1 MDQKWLALLGAMTF
15 GAFLA
20 SVGFYGI
27 FVQKKEERRRQ
38 REEQSPTP
46 PPARQ

>member
-1 MDQKWLALLGAMTF
+1 MDQKWMALLGAMTF

-27 FVQKKEERRRQ
+27 FAQRREERRKR
-38 REEQSPTP
+38 EQSPTP
-46 PPARQ
+46 PPARH